1 MRKLAPMT
9 NTTEE
14 EGAMKRDDQWTQ
26 SQNCNLKG
34 NRNLNEDHDLRTAR
48 GRSKGSLRL
57 LETGGGE
64 EIVDNSR
71 RNSGGIV
78 RDLEVQI
85 VGAVCNLQS
94 YQLCLTLI
102 DPHTHYNP
110 ILVKKPQTSSRRIN
124 DLGIISA
131 CHYGAEYET
140 EYSAS
145 IETHTTTSID
155 SAHQKST
162 DTPQEESVDSSPDDW
177 ENDYFNPIMAVNDA
191 PPETPDDLYDEE
203 YQKKGIL
210 VYKFRP
216 LKPEI
221 QAQVETYSLLAE
233 ACGNG
238 TRFAESVKYTDKRRL
253 TERYRNRST
262 KARRNRSM
270 LTCHHR
276 STDVQN
282 SAEEPLTFLEP
293 ENSIGKTKMSKK
305 STEMIRDVQ
314 EIWMDTSLI
323 SFTQTKLVPE
333 IYTNDEIN
341 EIFYGVCGTQEKYE
355 SDFQM
360 NLDGV
365 YHPLNDSIGWLTTC
379 MEEMRQDI
387 ARIQHATDVSHHT
400 SIDKRQHASI
410 DSRLT
415 TSIDQRLPASVDN
428 NPPPSSPMKSP

>member
-1 MRKLAPMT
+1 MPKIDVARLNALSPKPKPTDNPPETVRIPSDDGEDSMEVDRVPKGRTLRKRKEKVEKHLKM
-9 NTTEE
+9 
-14 EGAMKRDDQWTQ
+14 GA
-26 SQNCNLKG
+26 
-34 NRNLNEDHDLRTAR
+34 NEKEKENFR
-48 GRSKGSLRL
+48 KN
-57 LETGGGE
+57 
-64 EIVDNSR
+64 I
-71 RNSGGIV
+71 
-78 RDLEVQI
+78 
-85 VGAVCNLQS
+85 
-94 YQLCLTLI
+94 
-102 DPHTHYNP
+102 
-110 ILVKKPQTSSRRIN
+110 KKPQTSSRRIN
-124 DLGIISA
+124 DPGIIAA

-140 EYSAS
+140 KYSAS
-145 IETHTTTSID
+145 IETHTATSID

-162 DTPQEESVDSSPDDW
+162 DTPQEESVESSPDDW

-221 QAQVETYSLLAE
+221 QAQVEIYSLLAE

-238 TRFAESVKYTDKRRL
+238 TRFAESVKYTDERRL

-262 KARRNRSM
+262 EPRRNRSM
-270 LTCHHR
+270 LTCNHR

-333 IYTNDEIN
+333 IYTKDEIN
-341 EIFYGVCGTQEKYE
+341 EMFYGVCGTQEKYE

-379 MEEMRQDI
+379 MEEMRQYI

-400 SIDKRQHASI
+400 SIDKRQHALI